1 MNPAGLEHYQVEH
14 FSMDGAVE
22 PTTGASVVL
31 ECPPLNT
38 ANVQIVRQA
47 FAPAYQETRPMVRRA
62 HGRGHQ
68 AKALGL
74 PAHGVGL
81 FLPPYSPERT
91 PIARL
96 GRELKDRLAGVL
108 ATPRAELERHVE
120 TIIRQ

>member
-1 MNPAGLEHYQVEH
+1 
-14 FSMDGAVE
+14 MDGAVE
-22 PTTGASVVL
+22 PTPGARFVL
-31 ECPPLNT
+31 ACPPLHT
-38 ANVQIVRQA
+38 ATVQIVRQA

-81 FLPPYSPERT
+81 FLPPSSPERT

-108 ATPRAELERHVE
+108 ATPLAELERHVE
-120 TIIRQ
+120 PIIRQSAKAAMRALTS